1 MAKRLTVEDRKSTR
15 DNQQADIFQPIA
27 QHGDFAEL
35 CAALYER
42 ELNQLAHVDEMPVA
56 ALQRRLASLPYYIQR
71 AAHGCLRAA
80 ADSPLALDVQNASWQ
95 GKQASQCPESSGTTK
110 AQHDWFSKHAALGL
124 VVPVRYHTPEL
135 KTIFLDSIDRV
146 DAKHNR
152 LHLNYRGWFT
162 FSGEGGEQDE
172 RATEHLLKPN
182 KRIMTAACCGHQWNH
197 KGRINPR
204 TLTLREL
211 LLVATLDWN
220 KFQAAL
226 SIAR

>member
-42 ELNQLAHVDEMPVA
+42 ELNQLAHADDLPVA
-56 ALQRRLASLPYYIQR
+56 ALQRRLASLPFYIQR

-80 ADSPLALDVQNASWQ
+80 DDSPLSLDVQNASWQ
-95 GKQASQCPESSGTTK
+95 GKQATQCPDASGTVK
-110 AQHDWFSKHAALGL
+110 AQHDWFAKHAALGL
-124 VVPVRYHTPEL
+124 VVPVRYYTPEL

-146 DAKHNR
+146 DSKHNR
-152 LHLNYRGWFT
+152 IHLNYRGWFT
-162 FSGEGGEQDE
+162 YSGEGETTTEQ
-172 RATEHLLKPN
+172 LLKPN

-211 LLVATLDWN
+211 LLVATLDWK

>member
-15 DNQQADIFQPIA
+15 VNQQADIFQPIA
-27 QHGDFAEL
+27 QHGEFAEL

-42 ELNQLAHVDEMPVA
+42 ELDQLAHVDDMPVA
-56 ALQRRLASLPYYIQR
+56 ALQRRLASLPFYIQR

-80 ADSPLALDVQNASWQ
+80 QDSPLELDIQNASWQ
-95 GKQASQCPESSGTTK
+95 AKQAAHCPESSGTIK
-110 AQHDWFSKHAALGL
+110 SQHDWFAQHAALGL
-124 VVPVRYHTPEL
+124 VVPVRFSTPVL
-135 KTIFLDSIDRV
+135 KTIVLDSIDRV
-146 DAKHNR
+146 DAQHNR

-162 FSGEGGEQDE
+162 FSGEGESPSEQ
-172 RATEHLLKPN
+172 LLKPN

-211 LLVATLDWN
+211 LLVATLDWQ

>member
-1 MAKRLTVEDRKSTR
+1 MAKRLTADDRKSTLG
-15 DNQQADIFQPIA
+15 NQQADIFQPIA

-35 CAALYER
+35 CSALYER
-42 ELNQLAHVDEMPVA
+42 ELNQLAHAEDISVA
-56 ALQRRLASLPYYIQR
+56 ALQRRLGSLPFYIQR

-80 ADSPLALDVQNASWQ
+80 SESPLSLDVQNASWQ
-95 GKQASQCPESSGTTK
+95 GSQASQCPQSSGTAK
-110 AQHDWFSKHAALGL
+110 AQHQWFKKHASLGL
-124 VVPVRYHTPEL
+124 VVPVRYQTPEL

-146 DAKHNR
+146 DHTYNR

-162 FSGEGGEQDE
+162 FSGEGETGTEQ
-172 RATEHLLKPN
+172 LLKPN

-197 KGRINPR
+197 RGRINPR

-211 LLVATLDWN
+211 LLVATLDWK